1 MAAMLMPMKLASVR
15 LVAADIRSM
24 VAFYE
29 MVTGLSAT
37 WLAPVFAEI
46 VTPGATIAIGSIDT
60 VALWKE
66 GSAEPRANRTAFL
79 ELQVDDIEAEYAR
92 LEGKVDLVHALKTMP
107 WGNAT
112 FQFRD
117 PEGTAVSLY
126 MPATEAAKQRFAHR

>member
-1 MAAMLMPMKLASVR
+1 MKFASTR
-15 LVAADIRSM
+15 IITADIKHL

-29 MVTGLSAT
+29 MTANVSAQ

-46 VTPGATIAIGSIDT
+46 VMPGAVLAIGSAET

-66 GSAEPRANRTAFL
+66 GSAEPCANRSLVL
-79 ELQVDDIEAEYAR
+79 EFQVDDINAEYAR
-92 LEGKVDLVHALKTMP
+92 LKDKVPLVHELKTMP

-117 PEGTAVSLY
+117 PDGNAVSLY
-126 MPATEAAKQRFAHR
+126 MPTTEEAMRRFAAR

>member
-1 MAAMLMPMKLASVR
+1 MKFASTR
-15 LVAADIRSM
+15 LIASNLKEM

-29 MVTGLSAT
+29 MVTGIKAE

-46 VTPGATIAIGSIDT
+46 VTPKATLALGSVET

-66 GSAEPRANRTAFL
+66 GSAEPARNRTACL
-79 ELQVDDIEAEYAR
+79 EFQVEDVDAEYER
-92 LEGKVDLVHALKTMP
+92 LRDKVELVHEIKTMP
-107 WGNAT
+107 WGNKT

-126 MPATEAAKQRFAHR
+126 APVTDAAKERFASR

>member
-1 MAAMLMPMKLASVR
+1 MAAMLLAMKLASVR

-29 MVTGLSAT
+29 MVTGVTAN

-46 VTPGATIAIGSIDT
+46 VLPGAAIAIGSIET
-60 VALWKE
+60 VALWQE

-92 LEGKVDLVHALKTMP
+92 LAGKVDLVHPLKTMP

-126 MPATEAAKQRFAHR
+126 MPAAEEAKKRFAAR